1 MVSDKPNLPAGQHDL
16 TEFPRFGLT
25 QFAYRFPKNLEKV
38 QITVSGEVEHSIT
51 VSDLLFQLPRIEQV
65 SDFHCVTTWSKR
77 SLTWSGFRF
86 SDFYESIVKPEAGPK
101 MGANFVL
108 LKGQDGARTSLPL
121 EDILSNNVIL
131 ADKLNGEPL
140 SVEHGAPLR
149 LVAPS
154 HYAYKSIK
162 HLQRVEFWFD
172 DQKYKPSGF
181 RFMQHPRARV
191 AMEERAIGAPG
202 WVFRF
207 LYRPLIRPTASRF
220 QKAMAVYYEESKNLR

>member
-1 MVSDKPNLPAGQHDL
+1 MSDKPNLPPGQYEV
-16 TEFPRFGLT
+16 TEFPRFGLPH
-25 QFAYRFPKNLEKV
+25 FAYRFPKQIEALEIK
-38 QITVSGEVEHSIT
+38 ISGEVDRSIT

-65 SDFHCVTTWSKR
+65 SDLHCVTTWSQR

-86 SDFYESIVKPEAGPK
+86 PNFYERIVKSEARPK
-101 MGANFVL
+101 SGANFIV
-108 LKGQDGARTSLPL
+108 LKGQDGARTSLSL
-121 EDILSNNVIL
+121 EDILSHDVLL
-131 ADKLNGEPL
+131 ADRLNGKPL

-154 HYAYKSIK
+154 HYGYKNIK
-162 HLQRVEFWFD
+162 HLHRVEFWMN

-191 AMEERAIGAPG
+191 AMEERAMVAPG

-207 LYRPLIRPTASRF
+207 LYRPLIRPTALRF
-220 QKAMAVYYEESKNLR
+220 QRAMVVYYEQAKNRR